1 MTLDEA
7 KAALQRGRHLVL
19 VLPPDVDQAAAV
31 WELVSA
37 PAVIVCGDHGSAAEW
52 AAAAPAGMRVHA
64 VTGLARATHLLK
76 ERAVP
81 LLAGAV
87 QDLAALLARSALKLD
102 AVATVVV
109 AWPEALASGEHS
121 AALDTLL
128 AEAHQARRIVL
139 SWNPAALGDFLE
151 RHARRALIVGTP
163 PVDGSGGS
171 PGPLGPA
178 RYAVVPRF
186 RRHAAGRTVL
196 EALDAQRPFL
206 WEGGTLDA
214 IAGTPPPDAVLCTRL
229 PTREQFAA
237 LARLGEPVLLVTA
250 AQLPYI
256 RSLAAPLAPVP
267 LPSSADRAR
276 DRIDTLGAEIE
287 RLVADGAVDAEL
299 ALLSP
304 LFERFDPA
312 EVAAALLAL
321 RRQTSDVSQPAVTP
335 APTWTRVF
343 VNVGKKDRVAAKDLV
358 GALIRE
364 VGLEKNHI
372 GRIDVRDTFTL
383 LEVAPAVAEKVV
395 RGFTGVT
402 IKGRRAQARLDR
414 QL

>member
-1 MTLDEA
+1 
-7 KAALQRGRHLVL
+7 
-19 VLPPDVDQAAAV
+19 
-31 WELVSA
+31 
-37 PAVIVCGDHGSAAEW
+37 
-52 AAAAPAGMRVHA
+52 
-64 VTGLARATHLLK
+64 
-76 ERAVP
+76 
-81 LLAGAV
+81 
-87 QDLAALLARSALKLD
+87 
-102 AVATVVV
+102 
-109 AWPEALASGEHS
+109 
-121 AALDTLL
+121 
-128 AEAHQARRIVL
+128 
-139 SWNPAALGDFLE
+139 
-151 RHARRALIVGTP
+151 
-163 PVDGSGGS
+163 
-171 PGPLGPA
+171 
-178 RYAVVPRF
+178 
-186 RRHAAGRTVL
+186 
-196 EALDAQRPFL
+196 
-206 WEGGTLDA
+206 
-214 IAGTPPPDAVLCTRL
+214 
-229 PTREQFAA
+229 
-237 LARLGEPVLLVTA
+237 VLLVTA

>member
-1 MTLDEA
+1 SKSGPSPCSPVQCRTSPRCWRA
-7 KAALQRGRHLVL
+7 PRSSWTPSPPSSSRGPR
-19 VLPPDVDQAAAV
+19 P
-31 WELVSA
+31 S
-37 PAVIVCGDHGSAAEW
+37 
-52 AAAAPAGMRVHA
+52 R
-64 VTGLARATHLLK
+64 RAST
-76 ERAVP
+76 RP
-81 LLAGAV
+81 
-87 QDLAALLARSALKLD
+87 RS
-102 AVATVVV
+102 TRCS
-109 AWPEALASGEHS
+109 P
-121 AALDTLL
+121 
-128 AEAHQARRIVL
+128 RRI
-139 SWNPAALGDFLE
+139 
-151 RHARRALIVGTP
+151 RRVASCSAGIPRRWAISSSAT
-163 PVDGSGGS
+163 
-171 PGPLGPA
+171 PA
-178 RYAVVPRF
+178 RP
-186 RRHAAGRTVL
+186 
-196 EALDAQRPFL
+196 
-206 WEGGTLDA
+206 
-214 IAGTPPPDAVLCTRL
+214 
-229 PTREQFAA
+229 
-237 LARLGEPVLLVTA
+237 GEPVLLVTA

-383 LEVAPAVAEKVV
+383 LEV
-395 RGFTGVT
+395 
-402 IKGRRAQARLDR
+402 
-414 QL
+414 